1 RAAETAAF
9 QARYLSALT
18 DYVGRK
24 AQEAALMP
32 ALELGKA
39 AIAEGYSLLEVLS
52 IHHTLVASLIA
63 QPSDLDVEQRLTA
76 ANDFLAQVAAPFEMA
91 HRAWYELA
99 KRLRLVNA
107 DLEKRVVERTAAHR
121 ASEERWR
128 RLFEASAAGMAWAN
142 QDGVFIAANPAFQK
156 KLGRTEDEIKGRSVE
171 DVTPP
176 DDRPAMA
183 KVVAEFKAGLRLD
196 YHVENYYLRRD
207 GGKVW

>member
-18 DYVGRK
+18 GYVGRK
-24 AQEAALMP
+24 AQEADLMP

-63 QPSDLDVEQRLTA
+63 QSSNLDVKQRLIA

-99 KRLRLVNA
+99 ERLRWLTV

-128 RLFEASAAGMAWAN
+128 RLFEASAAGMALAN
-142 QDGVFIAANPAFQK
+142 LDGVFIAANPAFQRM
-156 KLGRTEDEIKGRSVE
+156 LGRTEDEIQGCSIE
-171 DVTPP
+171 DV
-176 DDRPAMA
+176 
-183 KVVAEFKAGLRLD
+183 
-196 YHVENYYLRRD
+196 
-207 GGKVW
+207 